1 MNSRRY
7 WKNRLPFL
15 LTNFVCMAALTVF
28 LLVCGNSVSAV
39 VLILIVWALILLSGL
54 VLTYWKRKRQMEKLL
69 DMAKQ
74 LSERYLIS
82 EVMELPEQAEDQVYY
97 QLLKMA
103 GKSMLEQI
111 GEVER
116 ERLEYKEYIEQW
128 IHEIK
133 TPITAMKLLCE
144 NHRTD
149 WTKELLLELEKTNR
163 FTEQALYYARSEFWN
178 TCILTFPQLIGQF
191 LLASPA
197 AWAFSRFTFRGRNLL
212 FTIYTIL
219 MLLPFQV
226 LMVPDYLVLDRL
238 GLMDTVWSIIL
249 PGAVSTFPVFIMK
262 KGFDGI
268 PVSVLE
274 AAELDGAGAITTY
287 IRIGL
292 PLGIPGILSA
302 LLLSFIEAW
311 NAIEQ
316 PLVFLKSQNLW
327 PMSLFLANITQD
339 DIGIAMVASVFML
352 LPVILIFLFGQR
364 YLILGIQSSG
374 VKE

>member
-1 MNSRRY
+1 MEVFASLTDRNWCFPLCSVWRNY
-7 WKNRLPFL
+7 PAQLHKPF
-15 LTNFVCMAALTVF
+15 
-28 LLVCGNSVSAV
+28 GNK
-39 VLILIVWALILLSGL
+39 IPW
-54 VLTYWKRKRQMEKLL
+54 YEKL
-69 DMAKQ
+69 
-74 LSERYLIS
+74 
-82 EVMELPEQAEDQVYY
+82 P
-97 QLLKMA
+97 
-103 GKSMLEQI
+103 
-111 GEVER
+111 
-116 ERLEYKEYIEQW
+116 
-128 IHEIK
+128 
-133 TPITAMKLLCE
+133 
-144 NHRTD
+144 
-149 WTKELLLELEKTNR
+149 
-163 FTEQALYYARSEFWN
+163 
-178 TCILTFPQLIGQF
+178 
-191 LLASPA
+191 
-197 AWAFSRFTFRGRNLL
+197 
-212 FTIYTIL
+212 

>member
-1 MNSRRY
+1 MKKIIGIAISVLMATLFCVTAFAVEPR
-7 WKNRLPFL
+7 WKNVIAISP
-15 LTNFVCMAALTVF
+15 TI
-28 LLVCGNSVSAV
+28 SAESQSYSSY
-39 VLILIVWALILLSGL
+39 IVADPKATKMECTL
-54 VLTYWKRKRQMEKLL
+54 VLYEK
-69 DMAKQ
+69 
-74 LSERYLIS
+74 
-82 EVMELPEQAEDQVYY
+82 
-97 QLLKMA
+97 
-103 GKSMLEQI
+103 G
-111 GEVER
+111 
-116 ERLEYKEYIEQW
+116 
-128 IHEIK
+128 
-133 TPITAMKLLCE
+133 
-144 NHRTD
+144 
-149 WTKELLLELEKTNR
+149 
-163 FTEQALYYARSEFWN
+163 
-178 TCILTFPQLIGQF
+178 
-191 LLASPA
+191 
-197 AWAFSRFTFRGRNLL
+197 
-212 FTIYTIL
+212 
-219 MLLPFQV
+219 
-226 LMVPDYLVLDRL
+226 LDRL